1 MRKSRG
7 VIDSLQ
13 GGVSV
18 MGRLRYLRFTGRQRV
33 LIWLTVI
40 FTLLLALTV
49 AVVLHMKPVVV
60 DLATARTSNAV
71 NRIVVAAVND
81 AVDSGRI
88 DYEQLV
94 DFDKDAEGHV
104 TALRSNM
111 AAFNR
116 LQASIADDILQR
128 MAEVSS
134 TDLAIP
140 IGTLT
145 GSPLLAGRG
154 PCLRVRMQ
162 SVGTATARF
171 DNQFSS
177 AGINQT
183 RHRIILDVDVHVSIL
198 LPGLTTYTKVSN
210 EISVAETVIVGGVP
224 ETYTYFST
232 APDEIENYADEYII
246 NNA

>member
-1 MRKSRG
+1 
-7 VIDSLQ
+7 
-13 GGVSV
+13 

-94 DFDKDAEGHV
+94 DFDKDADGHV

-224 ETYTYFST
+224 DTYTYFST
-232 APDEIENYADEYII
+232 TPDEIENYADEYII
-246 NNA
+246 NNG

>member
-1 MRKSRG
+1 
-7 VIDSLQ
+7 
-13 GGVSV
+13 

-210 EISVAETVIVGGVP
+210 EISVAETVIVSGVP

-232 APDEIENYADEYII
+232 TPDEVENYADEYII

>member
-1 MRKSRG
+1 
-7 VIDSLQ
+7 
-13 GGVSV
+13 

>member
-1 MRKSRG
+1 
-7 VIDSLQ
+7 
-13 GGVSV
+13 

-88 DYEQLV
+88 DYAQLV

-232 APDEIENYADEYII
+232 TPDEIENYADEYII

>member
-1 MRKSRG
+1 
-7 VIDSLQ
+7 
-13 GGVSV
+13 
-18 MGRLRYLRFTGRQRV
+18 MGRLRYLRLTGRQRV
-33 LIWLTVI
+33 LIWLTAI

-94 DFDKDAEGHV
+94 DFDKDADGHV

-171 DNQFSS
+171 DDQFSS

-232 APDEIENYADEYII
+232 TPDEIENYADEYII

>member
-1 MRKSRG
+1 
-7 VIDSLQ
+7 
-13 GGVSV
+13 

-183 RHRIILDVDVHVSIL
+183 RHRIIMDVDVHVSIL

-232 APDEIENYADEYII
+232 TPDEVENYADEYII

>member
-1 MRKSRG
+1 
-7 VIDSLQ
+7 
-13 GGVSV
+13 
-18 MGRLRYLRFTGRQRV
+18 MGRRLRYLRFTGRQRV

-81 AVDSGRI
+81 AVESGRI
-88 DYEQLV
+88 DYAQLV

-232 APDEIENYADEYII
+232 TPDEVENYADEYII

>member
-1 MRKSRG
+1 MTAYNPLKG
-7 VIDSLQ
+7 VAA
-13 GGVSV
+13 VE
-18 MGRLRYLRFTGRQRV
+18 RLRYLRLTGRQKA
-33 LIWLTVI
+33 LIWITLV
-40 FTLLLALTV
+40 FALLLGLTT
-49 AVVLHMKPVVV
+49 AAVLHMKPIVVN
-60 DLATARTSNAV
+60 LATARTSNTV

-94 DFDKDAEGHV
+94 DFDKDADGHV

-128 MAEVSS
+128 MAEVST
-134 TDLAIP
+134 TDLSIP

-154 PCLRVRMQ
+154 PCLHVRMQ

-177 AGINQT
+177 TGINQT

-224 ETYTYFST
+224 DTYTYFST
-232 APDEIENYADEYII
+232 TPDEIEHYADEYII
-246 NNA
+246 NNG

>member
-1 MRKSRG
+1 M
-7 VIDSLQ
+7 
-13 GGVSV
+13 
-18 MGRLRYLRFTGRQRV
+18 

-94 DFDKDAEGHV
+94 DFDKDADGHV

-232 APDEIENYADEYII
+232 TPDEVENYADEYII

>member
-1 MRKSRG
+1 
-7 VIDSLQ
+7 
-13 GGVSV
+13 

-183 RHRIILDVDVHVSIL
+183 RHHIILDVDVHVSIL

-232 APDEIENYADEYII
+232 TPDEVENYADEYII

>member
-1 MRKSRG
+1 
-7 VIDSLQ
+7 
-13 GGVSV
+13 

-104 TALRSNM
+104 MALRSNM

-232 APDEIENYADEYII
+232 TPDEVENYADEYII

>member
-1 MRKSRG
+1 
-7 VIDSLQ
+7 
-13 GGVSV
+13 

-33 LIWLTVI
+33 LIWLTVVI
-40 FTLLLALTV
+40 TLLLALPV

-88 DYEQLV
+88 NYEQLV

-232 APDEIENYADEYII
+232 TPDEVENYADEYII

>member
-1 MRKSRG
+1 
-7 VIDSLQ
+7 
-13 GGVSV
+13 

-33 LIWLTVI
+33 LVWLTVI

-134 TDLAIP
+134 TDLASP

-210 EISVAETVIVGGVP
+210 
-224 ETYTYFST
+224 
-232 APDEIENYADEYII
+232 
-246 NNA
+246 

>member
-1 MRKSRG
+1 
-7 VIDSLQ
+7 
-13 GGVSV
+13 

-224 ETYTYFST
+224 DTYTYFST
-232 APDEIENYADEYII
+232 MPDEIGQYAEDYIM
-246 NNA
+246 NNG

>member
-1 MRKSRG
+1 
-7 VIDSLQ
+7 
-13 GGVSV
+13 

-60 DLATARTSNAV
+60 DLATARISNAV

-134 TDLAIP
+134 TDLVIP

-232 APDEIENYADEYII
+232 TPDEVENYADEYII

>member
-1 MRKSRG
+1 
-7 VIDSLQ
+7 
-13 GGVSV
+13 

-81 AVDSGRI
+81 AVESGRI

-162 SVGTATARF
+162 SVGTAAARF

-232 APDEIENYADEYII
+232 TPDEVENYADEYII

>member
-1 MRKSRG
+1 MR
-7 VIDSLQ
+7 
-13 GGVSV
+13 
-18 MGRLRYLRFTGRQRV
+18 RLRYLRLTGRQRV
-33 LIWLTVI
+33 LIWLTAI

-171 DNQFSS
+171 DNQFSA

-183 RHRIILDVDVHVSIL
+183 RHRIILNVDVHVSIL

-232 APDEIENYADEYII
+232 TPDEIENYADEYII

>member
-1 MRKSRG
+1 
-7 VIDSLQ
+7 
-13 GGVSV
+13 
-18 MGRLRYLRFTGRQRV
+18 MGRLRYLRLTGRQRV

-40 FTLLLALTV
+40 FALLLALTV

-94 DFDKDAEGHV
+94 DFDKDADGHV

-232 APDEIENYADEYII
+232 TPDEIENYANEYII

>member
-1 MRKSRG
+1 
-7 VIDSLQ
+7 
-13 GGVSV
+13 
-18 MGRLRYLRFTGRQRV
+18 MGRLRYLRLTGRQRV
-33 LIWLTVI
+33 LIWLTAI

-60 DLATARTSNAV
+60 DLAAARTSNAV

-183 RHRIILDVDVHVSIL
+183 RHRIILNVDVHVSIL

-232 APDEIENYADEYII
+232 TPDEIENYADEYII

>member
-81 AVDSGRI
+81 AVESGRI
-88 DYEQLV
+88 DYAQLV

-232 APDEIENYADEYII
+232 TPDEVENYADEYII

>member
-1 MRKSRG
+1 
-7 VIDSLQ
+7 
-13 GGVSV
+13 

-116 LQASIADDILQR
+116 LQSSITDDILQR

-232 APDEIENYADEYII
+232 TPDEVENYADEYII

>member
-1 MRKSRG
+1 
-7 VIDSLQ
+7 
-13 GGVSV
+13 

-94 DFDKDAEGHV
+94 DFDKDADGHV

-111 AAFNR
+111 AEFNR

-224 ETYTYFST
+224 DTYTYFST
-232 APDEIENYADEYII
+232 TPDEIENYADEYII
-246 NNA
+246 TNG

>member
-1 MRKSRG
+1 
-7 VIDSLQ
+7 
-13 GGVSV
+13 

-60 DLATARTSNAV
+60 DLATARISNAV

-94 DFDKDAEGHV
+94 DFDKDADGHV

-232 APDEIENYADEYII
+232 TPDEIEHYADEYII

>member
-1 MRKSRG
+1 
-7 VIDSLQ
+7 
-13 GGVSV
+13 

-60 DLATARTSNAV
+60 DLATARISNAV

-224 ETYTYFST
+224 DTYTYFST
-232 APDEIENYADEYII
+232 TPDEIEHYADEYII
-246 NNA
+246 NNG

>member
-1 MRKSRG
+1 
-7 VIDSLQ
+7 
-13 GGVSV
+13 
-18 MGRLRYLRFTGRQRV
+18 MGRLRYPRFTGRQRV

-94 DFDKDAEGHV
+94 DFDKDADGHV

-232 APDEIENYADEYII
+232 TPDEIENYADEYII

>member
-1 MRKSRG
+1 
-7 VIDSLQ
+7 
-13 GGVSV
+13 

-40 FTLLLALTV
+40 FALLLALTV

-232 APDEIENYADEYII
+232 TPDEVENYADEYII

>member
-1 MRKSRG
+1 
-7 VIDSLQ
+7 
-13 GGVSV
+13 

-33 LIWLTVI
+33 LVWLTVI

-94 DFDKDAEGHV
+94 DFDKDADGHV

-134 TDLAIP
+134 TDLDIP

-224 ETYTYFST
+224 DTYTYFST
-232 APDEIENYADEYII
+232 TPDEIENYADEYII
-246 NNA
+246 NNG

>member
-1 MRKSRG
+1 
-7 VIDSLQ
+7 
-13 GGVSV
+13 

-88 DYEQLV
+88 DYAQLV

-224 ETYTYFST
+224 DTYTYFST
-232 APDEIENYADEYII
+232 TPDEIEHYADEYII
-246 NNA
+246 NNG

>member
-1 MRKSRG
+1 
-7 VIDSLQ
+7 
-13 GGVSV
+13 

-232 APDEIENYADEYII
+232 TPDEVETNTSSTMLERSH
-246 NNA
+246 NELP

>member
-1 MRKSRG
+1 
-7 VIDSLQ
+7 
-13 GGVSV
+13 

-104 TALRSNM
+104 TVLRSNM

-232 APDEIENYADEYII
+232 TPDEVENYADEYII

>member
-1 MRKSRG
+1 
-7 VIDSLQ
+7 
-13 GGVSV
+13 

-40 FTLLLALTV
+40 FTLLLALTA

-94 DFDKDAEGHV
+94 DFDKDADGHV

-232 APDEIENYADEYII
+232 TPDEIENYADEYII

>member
-1 MRKSRG
+1 
-7 VIDSLQ
+7 
-13 GGVSV
+13 

-81 AVDSGRI
+81 AVESGRI
-88 DYEQLV
+88 DYAQLV

-198 LPGLTTYTKVSN
+198 LPGLTTYTRVSN

-232 APDEIENYADEYII
+232 TPDEVENYADEYII

>member
-1 MRKSRG
+1 MTAYNPLKG
-7 VIDSLQ
+7 VAA
-13 GGVSV
+13 VE
-18 MGRLRYLRFTGRQRV
+18 RLRYLRLTGRQKA
-33 LIWLTVI
+33 LIWITLV
-40 FTLLLALTV
+40 FALLLGLTT
-49 AVVLHMKPVVV
+49 AAVLHMKPIVVN
-60 DLATARTSNAV
+60 LATARTSNTV

-94 DFDKDAEGHV
+94 DFDKDADGHV

-224 ETYTYFST
+224 DTYTYFST
-232 APDEIENYADEYII
+232 TPDEIEHYADEYII
-246 NNA
+246 NNG

>member
-1 MRKSRG
+1 M
-7 VIDSLQ
+7 
-13 GGVSV
+13 
-18 MGRLRYLRFTGRQRV
+18 